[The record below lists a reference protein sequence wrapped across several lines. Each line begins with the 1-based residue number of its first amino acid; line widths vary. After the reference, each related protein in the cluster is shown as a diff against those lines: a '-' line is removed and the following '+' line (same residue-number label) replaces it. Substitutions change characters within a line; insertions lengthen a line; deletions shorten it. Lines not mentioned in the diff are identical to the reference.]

1 MRKLTVCLVALL
13 FVSSIAAARQE
24 TQIAAANGKIA
35 TKAEA
40 PARRG
45 PVFRANKGQIVQA
58 QTLLKQAGHFAGEA
72 TGKLD
77 PETRSALKKYQAN
90 SGLKETGTLN
100 RVTLDKMGIT
110 LTDKQKA
117 I

>member
-1 MRKLTVCLVALL
+1 MLSGAAVCELNCCGKAG
-13 FVSSIAAARQE
+13 
-24 TQIAAANGKIA
+24 TQTTAANGKTT
-35 TKAEA
+35 TKAEV
-40 PARRG
+40 PIRRG

-58 QTLLKQAGHFAGEA
+58 QTLLKQAGHFTGEA
-72 TGKLD
+72 AGKLD
-77 PETRSALKKYQAN
+77 PETRSALRKYQAS